1 MLLNFYNVRME
12 NYLDLQSTFKF
23 NISVNFQR
31 NQVRFNPDGFLIIN
45 GFKIKIIE
53 KFAIYCSK
61 KIFDVYSS
69 EKMNNNYVKD
79 RNIMKITI
87 EKDEKL
93 LKWMLTQDNLCIL
106 QSFFCMKSIIFTK
119 NNMEFLKFISNELEI
134 AILQNSL
141 IIYEKFIEE
150 NVAFSSRSIKVLKDD
165 ENFQNMLKNYI
176 FEKDPDIKK
185 DQIQKM
191 INLHLDDHYF
201 YQSIT
206 LFFISYPMQVDKFI
220 SILKEMNKLNEYS
233 NYLNKN
239 LEIKSAFRAEKQYLL
254 NLLQSKKED
263 GCQNQKDKS
272 IINCMLHLIRNDD
285 VNEFQKISASIP
297 SFDYNLKF
305 KLEQSFPENR
315 ITLFSNISEFFEGE
329 TNQHNFNYID
339 FAAFYGS
346 INIFKYLLMMKVEF
360 NRFTALFAVSGGNIE
375 IIHLCEQNKCNFKNA
390 LKCAII
396 YRHVELVDWLIDTI
410 NVDNFESFID
420 DMIFF
425 HQNDL
430 ILKFINL
437 SHSEKIIQQL
447 IIKSIVY
454 DNYQLFLFL
463 NDVEKIDLKFK
474 YDKNKG
480 NIFSL
485 LSNCS
490 NIKFYEYLFNLT
502 DQKLILEARDIYG
515 QTPAHIAAIKGNLLL
530 LKFLVEKKVNIE
542 SLAFDDLTPLHF
554 ACMYGQYEIVKF
566 ITSLE

>member
-1 MLLNFYNVRME
+1 ME

-93 LKWMLTQDNLCIL
+93 LKWMLTQNNLCIL

-141 IIYEKFIEE
+141 SIYEKFIEE

-176 FEKDPDIKK
+176 FEKDPDITK

-233 NYLNKN
+233 N
-239 LEIKSAFRAEKQYLL
+239 
-254 NLLQSKKED
+254 
-263 GCQNQKDKS
+263 
-272 IINCMLHLIRNDD
+272 
-285 VNEFQKISASIP
+285 
-297 SFDYNLKF
+297 
-305 KLEQSFPENR
+305 
-315 ITLFSNISEFFEGE
+315 
-329 TNQHNFNYID
+329 
-339 FAAFYGS
+339 
-346 INIFKYLLMMKVEF
+346 
-360 NRFTALFAVSGGNIE
+360 
-375 IIHLCEQNKCNFKNA
+375 
-390 LKCAII
+390 
-396 YRHVELVDWLIDTI
+396 
-410 NVDNFESFID
+410 
-420 DMIFF
+420 
-425 HQNDL
+425 
-430 ILKFINL
+430 
-437 SHSEKIIQQL
+437 
-447 IIKSIVY
+447 
-454 DNYQLFLFL
+454 
-463 NDVEKIDLKFK
+463 
-474 YDKNKG
+474 
-480 NIFSL
+480 
-485 LSNCS
+485 
-490 NIKFYEYLFNLT
+490 
-502 DQKLILEARDIYG
+502 
-515 QTPAHIAAIKGNLLL
+515 
-530 LKFLVEKKVNIE
+530 
-542 SLAFDDLTPLHF
+542 
-554 ACMYGQYEIVKF
+554 
-566 ITSLE
+566 